1 MTSRYRDR
9 VVLSRSSGF
18 TLIELVVVIAI
29 LGMAMAM
36 VVVRGAPVSPATHA
50 RAAAREISGALRAAR
65 TEALMANQSVLFTLD
80 VAKRSYSWGQQ
91 APQTLP
97 GDLQLG
103 LLTSTDQVDS
113 KSVGR
118 VRFDPDGGATGGRIT
133 IAGGDRIWWVGVDW
147 LTGRV
152 SVDEKIH

>member
-1 MTSRYRDR
+1 MTSHCRDKAAP
-9 VVLSRSSGF
+9 SGCSGF
-18 TLIELVVVIAI
+18 TLIELIVVIAI
-29 LGMAMAM
+29 LGLAMAM
-36 VVVRGAPVSPATHA
+36 VVMRGAPVSPATHA

-65 TEALMANQSVLFTLD
+65 TEALMVNQSVLFTLD
-80 VAKRSYSWGQQ
+80 VVARTYRWGRQ

-113 KSVGR
+113 DSVGR

-152 SVDEKIH
+152 SVDEKTH